1 MFKRNL
7 LTVFVATAAVG
18 FGSFAMNAGAA
29 TGNGTATAVI
39 QTPLTATQSVQMNF
53 GNIAPDGGGGTVA
66 LDTADGVTAPGNF
79 VLSGAAASGEF
90 SVTAQVG
97 LLFDT
102 TLPGSTV
109 LTGPGTPLTDMTV
122 NNFSSSIP
130 LVGHSHAV
138 TTEAFTVGADLIV
151 NASQPAGT
159 YNGTYSVLL
168 NYQ

>member
-7 LTVFVATAAVG
+7 LTVLVATAAVG
-18 FGSFAMNAGAA
+18 LGGFAINASAA
-29 TGNGTATAVI
+29 TGAGTATAVI

-53 GNIAPDGGGGTVA
+53 GTIAPDGGGGTVA
-66 LDTADGVTAPGNF
+66 LDTADGVTAPANF
-79 VLSGAAASGEF
+79 VLGGGAASGEF

-102 TLPGSTV
+102 TLPASTT
-109 LTGPGTPLTDMTV
+109 LTGPGPAMTV
-122 NNFSSSIP
+122 NNFSASIP

-138 TTEAFTVGADLIV
+138 TTETFTVGADLVV

-159 YNGTYSVLL
+159 YNGIYSVLL